1 MLHAVAQQ
9 LRHAPGL
16 ILRGFDEQF
25 VVHLQYQ
32 PRLEAAL
39 TQRIV
44 HAHHGQLDD
53 IGRRALHGGVHGG
66 ALAELA
72 DVNVARF

>member
-39 TQRIV
+39 THPFESRPEW
-44 HAHHGQLDD
+44 DD
-53 IGRRALHGGVHGG
+53 LSRAPV
-66 ALAELA
+66 AAERVL
-72 DVNVARF
+72 RTFCGT